1 MDAELVVQLQAH
13 LPLKFRRETF
23 SVHSYTPSLVIITPL
38 LSAEPPSFIQGPESV
53 KKAAQKQEVSL
64 KCRTF
69 GAPKPVIT
77 WTKDGKPIDDVH
89 RIHVKKNGDLKIKVR
104 NKNCSLL
111 WLLPMGDNDV

>member
-1 MDAELVVQLQAH
+1 M
-13 LPLKFRRETF
+13 
-23 SVHSYTPSLVIITPL
+23 

-111 WLLPMGDNDV
+111 WPLPMGDNDV